1 MMENLV
7 QVDRETPF
15 LMPQDLKDWLPENHI
30 VHFIIEAVEAV
41 SPNVNFHLNK
51 RGSGSQQFNPEMMM
65 ELLIYSYST
74 KRFSSYAIEKA
85 TYTDIPTMY
94 ITAMEHP
101 DHNTINNFRKNN
113 AEAFKQVFTQVLLL
127 AQTTGLMKKL
137 GTISVDG
144 TKIHA
149 NASKHK
155 AVSYKYAKE
164 QIAKYEKEVDEIL
177 KEAEKIDNTENE
189 VNLPEEIALRE
200 KRISVLKDAVK
211 QMEEAQKEIYGHEK
225 EEYERKLKE
234 REENSD
240 DDDSSDGGQSKPRG
254 KKPKEPENKVDDKT
268 QVNFTDSESRIM
280 KFGNSKNFEQSY
292 NLQAAVD
299 TDSMMIVGTYPTQ
312 KCNDKAELKNCV
324 ESVPVELEKE
334 GNVFVCADT
343 GYFSSSLIEETEKKH
358 PDVKVICATE
368 RMPHGKTV
376 EQIFEKLPETLPEEK
391 SGEAMTKEKMRAR
404 LKTEEGQNIYSKRKT
419 TVEPVFGIIKRV
431 MGFRQFLMR
440 GLKNIGIEWD
450 LVTISYNISR
460 MYTLKNLSLAK
471 M

>member
-1 MMENLV
+1 MENLV
-7 QVDRETPF
+7 QVDRQTPF
-15 LMPQDLKDWLPENHI
+15 LMPQDLRDWLPKNHI
-30 VHFIIEAVEAV
+30 VHFIIDTVEAV
-41 SPNVNFHLNK
+41 SPKISFHLNK
-51 RGSGSQQFNPEMMM
+51 RGSGSKQFNPEMMM
-65 ELLIYSYST
+65 ELLIYSYCT

-101 DHNTINNFRKNN
+101 DHNTINNFWKNN
-113 AEAFKQVFTQVLLL
+113 KEAFKKVFTQLLLL
-127 AQTTGLMKKL
+127 AQTTGLMKKI

-164 QIAKYEKEVDEIL
+164 QIEKYEKEVEEIL
-177 KEAEKIDNTENE
+177 KEAEKIDNTEND

-200 KRISVLKDAVK
+200 KRISVLKNAVK
-211 QMEEAQKEIYGHEK
+211 QMEETQKEMI
-225 EEYERKLKE
+225 
-234 REENSD
+234 
-240 DDDSSDGGQSKPRG
+240 Q
-254 KKPKEPENKVDDKT
+254 KKMPKEPENKVDDKA

-280 KFGNSKNFEQSY
+280 KFGNSNNFEQSY

-299 TDSMMIVGTYPTQ
+299 T
-312 KCNDKAELKNCV
+312 
-324 ESVPVELEKE
+324 
-334 GNVFVCADT
+334 
-343 GYFSSSLIEETEKKH
+343 GYFSSSLIE
-358 PDVKVICATE
+358 
-368 RMPHGKTV
+368 
-376 EQIFEKLPETLPEEK
+376 
-391 SGEAMTKEKMRAR
+391 
-404 LKTEEGQNIYSKRKT
+404 KTEEGQKIYSKRKT

-440 GLKNIGIEWD
+440 GLENIGIEWD

-460 MYTLKNLSLAK
+460 MYALKNLSLAK

>member
-1 MMENLV
+1 MENLV
-7 QVDRETPF
+7 QLDRQTPF

-41 SPNVNFHLNK
+41 SAKVSFHLNK
-51 RGSGSQQFNPEMMM
+51 RDSGSKQFNPEMMM
-65 ELLIYSYST
+65 ELLIYSYCT

-113 AEAFKQVFTQVLLL
+113 REAFKKVFTQLLLL
-127 AQTTGLMKKL
+127 AQTTGLMKKI

-164 QIAKYEKEVDEIL
+164 QIEKYEKEVDEIL
-177 KEAEKIDNTENE
+177 KKAEKIDNTKND
-189 VNLPEEIALRE
+189 VNLPEEITVRE
-200 KRISVLKDAVK
+200 KRINILK
-211 QMEEAQKEIYGHEK
+211 
-225 EEYERKLKE
+225 
-234 REENSD
+234 
-240 DDDSSDGGQSKPRG
+240 
-254 KKPKEPENKVDDKT
+254 
-268 QVNFTDSESRIM
+268 
-280 KFGNSKNFEQSY
+280 
-292 NLQAAVD
+292 
-299 TDSMMIVGTYPTQ
+299 
-312 KCNDKAELKNCV
+312 
-324 ESVPVELEKE
+324 
-334 GNVFVCADT
+334 
-343 GYFSSSLIEETEKKH
+343 
-358 PDVKVICATE
+358 
-368 RMPHGKTV
+368 KTV
-376 EQIFEKLPETLPEEK
+376 KQIFEKLPERLPEEK
-391 SGEAMTKEKMRAR
+391 SGETMSKEKMRIR
-404 LKTEEGQNIYSKRKT
+404 LKTQERQKIYSKRKT

-440 GLKNIGIEWD
+440 GLENIGIEWD

-460 MYTLKNLSLAK
+460 MYALKNLSPAK

>member
-1 MMENLV
+1 MENLV
-7 QVDRETPF
+7 QVDSQTPF
-15 LMPQDLKDWLPENHI
+15 LMPQDLKDWLPKNHI

-41 SPNVNFHLNK
+41 SPKVSFHLNK
-51 RGSGSQQFNPEMMM
+51 RGSGSKQFNPEMMM
-65 ELLIYSYST
+65 ELLIYSYCT

-113 AEAFKQVFTQVLLL
+113 REAFKKVFTQLLLL
-127 AQTTGLMKKL
+127 AQTTGLMKKI

-164 QIAKYEKEVDEIL
+164 QIEKYEKEVDEIL
-177 KEAEKIDNTENE
+177 KEAEKIDNTEND
-189 VNLPEEIALRE
+189 VNLPEEIAVRE
-200 KRISVLKDAVK
+200 KRISVLKNAVK
-211 QMEEAQKEIYGHEK
+211 QMEETQKEMIQEK
-225 EEYERKLKE
+225 M
-234 REENSD
+234 
-240 DDDSSDGGQSKPRG
+240 
-254 KKPKEPENKVDDKT
+254 PKEPENKVDDKA

-280 KFGNSKNFEQSY
+280 KFGNSNNFEQSY

-299 TDSMMIVGTYPTQ
+299 TDSKMIVGTYPTQ

-324 ESVPVELEKE
+324 ESVPEELEKE
-334 GNVFVCADT
+334 ENVFVCADT
-343 GYFSSSLIEETEKKH
+343 GYFSSSLIEKTEKEH

-368 RMPHGKTV
+368 REPHGKTV
-376 EQIFEKLPETLPEEK
+376 KQIFEKLPERLLEEK
-391 SGEAMTKEKMRAR
+391 SGETMSKEKMRTR
-404 LKTEEGQNIYSKRKT
+404 LKTQEGQKIYSKRKT

-440 GLKNIGIEWD
+440 GLENIGIEWD
-450 LVTISYNISR
+450 LVTISYNVSR
-460 MYTLKNLSLAK
+460 MYALKNLSLAK

>member
-1 MMENLV
+1 MENLV
-7 QVDRETPF
+7 QVDRQTPF
-15 LMPQDLKDWLPENHI
+15 LMPQDLKDWLPKNHI
-30 VHFIIEAVEAV
+30 VHFIIDAVEAV
-41 SPNVNFHLNK
+41 SPKVSFHLNK
-51 RGSGSQQFNPEMMM
+51 RGSGSKQFNPEMMM
-65 ELLIYSYST
+65 ELLIYSYCT

-113 AEAFKQVFTQVLLL
+113 KEAFKKVFTQLLLL
-127 AQTTGLMKKL
+127 AQTTGLMKKI

-164 QIAKYEKEVDEIL
+164 QIEKYEKEVDEIL
-177 KEAEKIDNTENE
+177 KEAEKIDNTENN
-189 VNLPEEIALRE
+189 VNLPEEIALKE
-200 KRISVLKDAVK
+200 KRISVLKNAVK
-211 QMEEAQKEIYGHEK
+211 QMEETQKEMI
-225 EEYERKLKE
+225 
-234 REENSD
+234 
-240 DDDSSDGGQSKPRG
+240 Q
-254 KKPKEPENKVDDKT
+254 KKMPKEPENKVDDKA

-280 KFGNSKNFEQSY
+280 KFGNSNNFEQSY

-299 TDSMMIVGTYPTQ
+299 TDSKMIVGTYPTQ

-324 ESVPVELEKE
+324 ESVPEELEKE
-334 GNVFVCADT
+334 EKVFVCADT
-343 GYFSSSLIEETEKKH
+343 GYFSSSLIE
-358 PDVKVICATE
+358 
-368 RMPHGKTV
+368 
-376 EQIFEKLPETLPEEK
+376 
-391 SGEAMTKEKMRAR
+391 
-404 LKTEEGQNIYSKRKT
+404 KTEEGQKIYSKRKT

-440 GLKNIGIEWD
+440 GLENIGIEWD

-460 MYTLKNLSLAK
+460 MYALKNLSPAK

>member
-1 MMENLV
+1 MENLV
-7 QVDRETPF
+7 QVDRKTPF
-15 LMPQDLKDWLPENHI
+15 LMPQDLRDWLPENHI
-30 VHFIIEAVEAV
+30 VHFIIEAVEAI

-51 RGSGSQQFNPEMMM
+51 RGSGSKQFSPEMMM

-85 TYTDIPTMY
+85 TYTDIPMMY
-94 ITAMEHP
+94 ITAMNHP

-113 AEAFKQVFTQVLLL
+113 QEAFKQVFTQVLLL
-127 AQTTGLMKKL
+127 AQNTGLMKKL

-164 QIAKYEKEVDEIL
+164 QIAKYEKEVEELL

-200 KRISVLKDAVK
+200 KRVRVLKDAVK
-211 QMEEAQKEIYGHEK
+211 QMEEVQNEIYEHEK

-234 REENSD
+234 REDNSQNE
-240 DDDSSDGGQSKPRG
+240 GKPKPRG
-254 KKPKEPENKVDDKT
+254 RKPEEPEYKVDDKS

-280 KFGNSKNFEQSY
+280 KFGNSKNFEQGY

-299 TDSMMIVGTYPTQ
+299 TDTMLIVGTYPTQ
-312 KCNDKAELKNCV
+312 KCNDKSELKNCV
-324 ESVPVELEKE
+324 ESIPEKVEKE
-334 GNVFVCADT
+334 EKVFVCADT
-343 GYFSSSLIEETEKKH
+343 GYFSSTLIEKTEKEH

-368 RMPHGKTV
+368 RMPHGKSV
-376 EQIFEKLPETLPEEK
+376 EQIFEKLPERLPQEK
-391 SGEAMTKEKMRAR
+391 SGEGMTTEKMRAR
-404 LKTEEGQNIYSKRKT
+404 LKTEEGQRIYSKRKT

-440 GLKNIGIEWD
+440 GLENIGIEWD

-460 MYTLKNLSLAK
+460 MFTLKNLSLSRI
-471 M
+471 

>member
-1 MMENLV
+1 MENLV
-7 QVDRETPF
+7 QVDSQTPF
-15 LMPQDLKDWLPENHI
+15 LMPQDLKDWLPKNHI

-41 SPNVNFHLNK
+41 SANVSFHLNK
-51 RGSGSQQFNPEMMM
+51 RGSGSKQFNPEMMM
-65 ELLIYSYST
+65 ELLIYSYCT

-113 AEAFKQVFTQVLLL
+113 REAFKKVFTQLLLL
-127 AQTTGLMKKL
+127 AQTTGLMKKI

-164 QIAKYEKEVDEIL
+164 QIEKYEKEVDEIL
-177 KEAEKIDNTENE
+177 KEAEKIDNTEND
-189 VNLPEEIALRE
+189 VNLPEEIAVRE
-200 KRISVLKDAVK
+200 KRISILKNAVK
-211 QMEEAQKEIYGHEK
+211 QMEETQKEMIQEK
-225 EEYERKLKE
+225 M
-234 REENSD
+234 
-240 DDDSSDGGQSKPRG
+240 
-254 KKPKEPENKVDDKT
+254 PKEPENKVDDKA

-280 KFGNSKNFEQSY
+280 KFGNSNNFEQSY

-299 TDSMMIVGTYPTQ
+299 TDSKMIVGTYPTQ

-324 ESVPVELEKE
+324 ESVPEELEKE
-334 GNVFVCADT
+334 ENVFVCADT
-343 GYFSSSLIEETEKKH
+343 GYFSSSLIE
-358 PDVKVICATE
+358 
-368 RMPHGKTV
+368 
-376 EQIFEKLPETLPEEK
+376 
-391 SGEAMTKEKMRAR
+391 
-404 LKTEEGQNIYSKRKT
+404 KTEEGQKIYSKRKT

-440 GLKNIGIEWD
+440 GLENIGIEWD

-460 MYTLKNLSLAK
+460 MYALKKLSPAK

>member
-1 MMENLV
+1 MENLV
-7 QVDRETPF
+7 QVDRQTPF
-15 LMPQDLKDWLPENHI
+15 LMPQDLRDWLPKNHI
-30 VHFIIEAVEAV
+30 VHFIIDAVEAV
-41 SPNVNFHLNK
+41 SANVSFHLNK
-51 RGSGSQQFNPEMMM
+51 RGSGSKQFNPEMMM
-65 ELLIYSYST
+65 ELLIYSYCT

-113 AEAFKQVFTQVLLL
+113 REAFKKVFTQLLLL
-127 AQTTGLMKKL
+127 AQTTGLMKKI
-137 GTISVDG
+137 GTIRVDG

-164 QIAKYEKEVDEIL
+164 QIEKYEKEVDEIL
-177 KEAEKIDNTENE
+177 KEAEKIDNTEND
-189 VNLPEEIALRE
+189 VNLPEEIAVRE
-200 KRISVLKDAVK
+200 KRISILKNAVK
-211 QMEEAQKEIYGHEK
+211 QMEETQKEMI
-225 EEYERKLKE
+225 
-234 REENSD
+234 
-240 DDDSSDGGQSKPRG
+240 Q
-254 KKPKEPENKVDDKT
+254 KKMPKEPENKVDDKA

-280 KFGNSKNFEQSY
+280 KFGNSNNFEQSY

-299 TDSMMIVGTYPTQ
+299 TDSKMIVGTYPTQ

-324 ESVPVELEKE
+324 ESVPEELEKE
-334 GNVFVCADT
+334 ENVFVCADT
-343 GYFSSSLIEETEKKH
+343 GYFSSSLIEKTEKEH

-368 RMPHGKTV
+368 REPHGKTV
-376 EQIFEKLPETLPEEK
+376 KQIFEKLPERLPEEK
-391 SGEAMTKEKMRAR
+391 SGETMSKEKMRTR
-404 LKTEEGQNIYSKRKT
+404 LKTQEGQKIYSKRKT

-440 GLKNIGIEWD
+440 GLENIGIEWD
-450 LVTISYNISR
+450 LVTISYNVSR
-460 MYTLKNLSLAK
+460 MYALKNLSPAK

>member
-1 MMENLV
+1 MENLV
-7 QVDRETPF
+7 QVDRQTPF
-15 LMPQDLKDWLPENHI
+15 LMPQDLRDWLPKNHI
-30 VHFIIEAVEAV
+30 VHFIIDAVETV
-41 SPNVNFHLNK
+41 SPKVSFHLNK
-51 RGSGSQQFNPEMMM
+51 RGSGSKQFNPEMMM
-65 ELLIYSYST
+65 ELLIYSYCT

-113 AEAFKQVFTQVLLL
+113 KEAFKKVFTQLLLL
-127 AQTTGLMKKL
+127 AQTTGLMKKI

-164 QIAKYEKEVDEIL
+164 QIEKYEKEVDEIL
-177 KEAEKIDNTENE
+177 KEAEKIDNTEND
-189 VNLPEEIALRE
+189 VNLPEEIAVRE
-200 KRISVLKDAVK
+200 KRISILKNAVK
-211 QMEEAQKEIYGHEK
+211 QMEETQKEMI
-225 EEYERKLKE
+225 
-234 REENSD
+234 
-240 DDDSSDGGQSKPRG
+240 Q
-254 KKPKEPENKVDDKT
+254 KKMPKEPENKVDDKA

-280 KFGNSKNFEQSY
+280 KFGNSNNFEQSY

-299 TDSMMIVGTYPTQ
+299 TDSKMIVGTYPTQ

-324 ESVPVELEKE
+324 ESVPEELEKE
-334 GNVFVCADT
+334 EKVFVCADT
-343 GYFSSSLIEETEKKH
+343 GYFSSSLIEKTEKEH

-368 RMPHGKTV
+368 REPHGKTV
-376 EQIFEKLPETLPEEK
+376 KQIFEKLPERLPEEK
-391 SGEAMTKEKMRAR
+391 SGETMSKEKMRTR
-404 LKTEEGQNIYSKRKT
+404 LKTQEGQKIYSKRKT

-440 GLKNIGIEWD
+440 GLENIGIEWD
-450 LVTISYNISR
+450 LVTISYNVSR
-460 MYTLKNLSLAK
+460 MYALKNLSLAK

>member
-1 MMENLV
+1 MENLV
-7 QVDRETPF
+7 QVDRQTPF

-30 VHFIIEAVEAV
+30 VHFIIDAVEAV
-41 SPNVNFHLNK
+41 SPKVSFHLNK
-51 RGSGSQQFNPEMMM
+51 RGSGSKQFNPEMMM
-65 ELLIYSYST
+65 ELLIYSYCT

-113 AEAFKQVFTQVLLL
+113 KEAFKKVFTQLLLL
-127 AQTTGLMKKL
+127 AQTTGLMKKI

-164 QIAKYEKEVDEIL
+164 QIEKYEKEVDEIL
-177 KEAEKIDNTENE
+177 KEAEKIDNTEND
-189 VNLPEEIALRE
+189 VNLLEEIALRE
-200 KRISVLKDAVK
+200 KRISVLKNAVK
-211 QMEEAQKEIYGHEK
+211 QMEETQKEMI
-225 EEYERKLKE
+225 
-234 REENSD
+234 
-240 DDDSSDGGQSKPRG
+240 Q
-254 KKPKEPENKVDDKT
+254 KKMPKEPENKVDDKA
-268 QVNFTDSESRIM
+268 QLNFTDSESRIM
-280 KFGNSKNFEQSY
+280 KFGNSNNFEQSY
-292 NLQAAVD
+292 NLQAAVE
-299 TDSMMIVGTYPTQ
+299 TDSKMIVGTYPTQ

-324 ESVPVELEKE
+324 ESVPEELEKE
-334 GNVFVCADT
+334 ENVFVCADT
-343 GYFSSSLIEETEKKH
+343 GYFSSSLIEKTEKEH

-368 RMPHGKTV
+368 REPHGKTV
-376 EQIFEKLPETLPEEK
+376 KQIFEKLPERLPEEK
-391 SGEAMTKEKMRAR
+391 SGETMSKEKMRTR
-404 LKTEEGQNIYSKRKT
+404 LKTQEGQKIYSKRKT

-440 GLKNIGIEWD
+440 GLENIGIEWD
-450 LVTISYNISR
+450 LVTISYNVSR
-460 MYTLKNLSLAK
+460 MYALKNLSLAK

>member
-1 MMENLV
+1 MENLV
-7 QVDRETPF
+7 QVDRQTPF
-15 LMPQDLKDWLPENHI
+15 LMPQDLKDWLPKNHI
-30 VHFIIEAVEAV
+30 VHFIIDAVEAV
-41 SPNVNFHLNK
+41 SPKVSFHLNK
-51 RGSGSQQFNPEMMM
+51 RGSGSKQFNPEMMM
-65 ELLIYSYST
+65 ELLIYSYCT

-113 AEAFKQVFTQVLLL
+113 KEAFKKVFTQLLLL
-127 AQTTGLMKKL
+127 AQTTGLMKKI

-164 QIAKYEKEVDEIL
+164 QIEKYEKEVDEIL
-177 KEAEKIDNTENE
+177 KEAEKIDNTENN

-200 KRISVLKDAVK
+200 KRISVLKNAVK
-211 QMEEAQKEIYGHEK
+211 QMEETQKEMI
-225 EEYERKLKE
+225 
-234 REENSD
+234 
-240 DDDSSDGGQSKPRG
+240 Q
-254 KKPKEPENKVDDKT
+254 KKMPKEPENKVDDKA

-280 KFGNSKNFEQSY
+280 KFGNSNNFEQSY

-299 TDSMMIVGTYPTQ
+299 TDSKMIVGTYPTQ

-324 ESVPVELEKE
+324 ESVPEELEKE
-334 GNVFVCADT
+334 EKVFVCADT
-343 GYFSSSLIEETEKKH
+343 GYFSSSLIE
-358 PDVKVICATE
+358 
-368 RMPHGKTV
+368 
-376 EQIFEKLPETLPEEK
+376 
-391 SGEAMTKEKMRAR
+391 
-404 LKTEEGQNIYSKRKT
+404 KTEEGQKIYSKRKT

-440 GLKNIGIEWD
+440 GLENIGIEWD

-460 MYTLKNLSLAK
+460 MYALKKLSPAK

>member
-1 MMENLV
+1 MENLV
-7 QVDRETPF
+7 QVDRQTPF
-15 LMPQDLKDWLPENHI
+15 LMPQDLKDWLPKNHI
-30 VHFIIEAVEAV
+30 VHFIIDAVEAV
-41 SPNVNFHLNK
+41 SPKVSFHLNK
-51 RGSGSQQFNPEMMM
+51 RGSGSKQFNPEMMM
-65 ELLIYSYST
+65 ELLIYSYCT

-113 AEAFKQVFTQVLLL
+113 KEAFKKVFTQLLLL
-127 AQTTGLMKKL
+127 AQTTGLMKKI

-164 QIAKYEKEVDEIL
+164 QIEKYEKEVDEIL
-177 KEAEKIDNTENE
+177 KEAEKIDNTENN
-189 VNLPEEIALRE
+189 VNLPEEIALKE
-200 KRISVLKDAVK
+200 KRISVLKNAVK
-211 QMEEAQKEIYGHEK
+211 QMEETQKEMIQEK
-225 EEYERKLKE
+225 M
-234 REENSD
+234 
-240 DDDSSDGGQSKPRG
+240 
-254 KKPKEPENKVDDKT
+254 PKEPENKVDDKA

-280 KFGNSKNFEQSY
+280 KFGNSNNFEQSY

-299 TDSMMIVGTYPTQ
+299 TDSKMIVGTYPTQ

-324 ESVPVELEKE
+324 ESVPEELEKE
-334 GNVFVCADT
+334 EKVFVCADT
-343 GYFSSSLIEETEKKH
+343 GYFSSSLIE
-358 PDVKVICATE
+358 
-368 RMPHGKTV
+368 
-376 EQIFEKLPETLPEEK
+376 
-391 SGEAMTKEKMRAR
+391 
-404 LKTEEGQNIYSKRKT
+404 KTEEGQKIYSKRKT

-440 GLKNIGIEWD
+440 GLENIGIEWD
-450 LVTISYNISR
+450 LVTISYNVSR
-460 MYTLKNLSLAK
+460 MYALKNFFLAK